1 MKFLLKLHKEGFP
14 FIILGL
20 GFTLLFLCLNNILW
34 VLFLAFSIFC
44 IYFFRDPDKVTMVSP
59 DAIISPADGKI
70 TSIIRNT
77 SPPSELGDDL
87 ETNMTKV
94 SIFLSVFDIH
104 VNRIPI
110 DGKVTKLRY
119 HPGQF
124 INASLDKSSSLNE
137 RQSVLIE
144 TKNKDKVA
152 VVQIAGLIAR
162 RIICSLSQD
171 QEVNT
176 GARFGI
182 IRFGSRVDVY
192 IPAHIEIA
200 VCEGQRVIG
209 GETIIGFFENKNLSD
224 AKFEIRE

>member
-34 VLFLAFSIFC
+34 ILFLAFSIFC

-70 TSIIRNT
+70 TNISRNA
-77 SPPSELGDDL
+77 SPPSELG
-87 ETNMTKV
+87 EEAGANMTKV

-110 DGKVTKLRY
+110 DGKIIKLRY

-124 INASLDKSSSLNE
+124 INASLDKSSALNE
-137 RQSVLIE
+137 RQSILIE
-144 TKNKDKVA
+144 TKNKDKIA
-152 VVQIAGLIAR
+152 LVQIAGLIAR
-162 RIICSLSQD
+162 RIVCSLSQD
-171 QEVNT
+171 QEVKT

-182 IRFGSRVDVY
+182 IRFGSRVDIYV
-192 IPAHIEIA
+192 PEHIEIA
-200 VCEGQRVIG
+200 VCEGQRVVG
-209 GETIIGFFENKNLSD
+209 GETIIGLFKDKNFTD